1 MSSLNVCVVAFEG
14 VSLFHLSV
22 PAMVLGAG
30 DEWPDSA
37 RMTVGFWPV
46 VACRDRYQWLFSD
59 SMPVKSNANEWSGRM
74 QVDGQVFAFTQ
85 SVVAS

>member
-37 RMTVGFWPV
+37 RMTVGFWP
-46 VACRDRYQWLFSD
+46 FSAGRHYGVRG
-59 SMPVKSNANEWSGRM
+59 SSRM
-74 QVDGQVFAFTQ
+74 QTLGRLECN
-85 SVVAS
+85 

>member
-37 RMTVGFWPV
+37 RMTVGFWPTP
-46 VACRDRYQWLFSD
+46 ARCHWLE
-59 SMPVKSNANEWSGRM
+59 PAKS
-74 QVDGQVFAFTQ
+74 
-85 SVVAS
+85 